1 MPNSTATL
9 TIFSFLCCLFLF
21 TNPVQSQSDWINSN
35 QKINEELDYPIYRG
49 CRKHKGNNKK
59 LRACMSRKVSR
70 FINKKINRNLFSVLE
85 TRTQFNVTLIIDKN
99 GVFKISEISPD
110 IPFFSEEFIRVIEK
124 LPKTKP
130 GKIEN
135 QPVNV
140 KLGLPIII
148 NSAPSKNTNSRK

>member
-1 MPNSTATL
+1 
-9 TIFSFLCCLFLF
+9 
-21 TNPVQSQSDWINSN
+21 
-35 QKINEELDYPIYRG
+35 
-49 CRKHKGNNKK
+49 
-59 LRACMSRKVSR
+59 MSRKVSR